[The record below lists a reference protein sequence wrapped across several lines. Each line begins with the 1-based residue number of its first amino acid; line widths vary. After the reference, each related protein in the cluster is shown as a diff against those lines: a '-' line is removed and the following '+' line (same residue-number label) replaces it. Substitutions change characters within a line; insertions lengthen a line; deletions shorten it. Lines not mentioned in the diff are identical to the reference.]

1 MKIDEASINHNAM
14 NIISGLVA
22 DSYSMIDDKTDEER
36 GIFLMTIGEI
46 KGIIDL
52 ANELKKALRA

>member
-14 NIISGLVA
+14 NIISGLVT

-36 GIFLMTIGEI
+36 GIFLMMIGEI
-46 KGIIDL
+46 QGVIDL
-52 ANELKKALRA
+52 ANELKKVLTT

>member
-14 NIISGLVA
+14 NIISGLVI

-46 KGIIDL
+46 KGVIDL
-52 ANELKKALRA
+52 ADEMKKALKA

>member
-14 NIISGLVA
+14 NIISGLVT

-46 KGIIDL
+46 KGVIDL
-52 ANELKKALRA
+52 ADEMKKALKA